1 MRLKKIILMMA
12 GVFII
17 TCGFSQSDKDT
28 KEFIYENY
36 RQNVP
41 TEIAPSYI
49 WFSFNIRSDEAE
61 GYARRKLSGL
71 DLANIFIFAS
81 DIHIGSTILYFSE
94 TIDIRDITKVS
105 TTKQSN
111 GNFII
116 SVYLGDNYPSFRRV
130 INSDTG
136 EIKLKEYISPMKIQI
151 SNNEQAAL
159 KIKKA
164 IVHLGKIRNIQIKD
178 GDLF

>member
-1 MRLKKIILMMA
+1 MMA

-28 KEFIYENY
+28 KEFIVENY
-36 RQNVP
+36 KQNVP

-49 WFSFNIRSDEAE
+49 FFSLNILKSNADGFANRD
-61 GYARRKLSGL
+61 LSGL
-71 DLANIFIFAS
+71 DFANIFIFAS
-81 DIHIGSTILYFSE
+81 DIHIGSTILSFSE

-105 TTKQSN
+105 TIKQSN

-116 SVYLGDNYPSFRRV
+116 SVYVGNNYPSIREV
-130 INSDTG
+130 INSDKG
-136 EIKLKEYISPMKIQI
+136 EKKRKENIPAMKIQI
-151 SNNEQAAL
+151 SDNEQAAL

-164 IVHLGKIRNIQIKD
+164 IIHLGKIRNIQIKD